1 MEDGDPSE
9 RDIRGIVRDVRSA
22 RVFVETGIATRKI
35 CTLIQNGK
43 ENLQIWQ
50 FEENSTGDSEELEIA
65 TPPMNP
71 ETALSWVFAELF
83 PGTL

>member
-22 RVFVETGIATRKI
+22 RVLVETGIARRKI

-43 ENLQIWQ
+43 ENLQIWE
-50 FEENSTGDSEELEIA
+50 FEED
-65 TPPMNP
+65 
-71 ETALSWVFAELF
+71 
-83 PGTL
+83 